1 LLGSIIGGNKA
12 KKGVDQATAAQ
23 TAAYQQGIDEQ
34 RRQFD
39 VTRADYA
46 PYLQAGLQG
55 LSGVGNFVG
64 TNGADA
70 QAQAIAQLQQ
80 SPFYQSLYGNGQ
92 EALLQNGAA
101 TGGLRGGNM
110 QGALADFGRDTL
122 ATTIDRQTGLLGGLA
137 GMGMGATDSVS
148 GFGAQTANN
157 VTNLLGQI
165 GGAKA
170 SGYLAKAGIRNQTW
184 QNIGGFADS
193 VASSVMGGGAGGLS
207 SGLASIF
214 KGGF

>member
-1 LLGSIIGGNKA
+1 MGLFSLLGSIIGGNKA
-12 KKGVDQATAAQ
+12 KHGIDQATAAQ
-23 TAAYQQGIDEQ
+23 TAGLQAGIDEQ

-39 VTRADYA
+39 LTRSDFQ
-46 PYLQAGLQG
+46 PYLTAGLQG
-55 LSGVGNFVG
+55 LTGLGNFIG
-64 TNGADA
+64 TNGVNA
-70 QAQAIAQLQQ
+70 QQSAIDQLKQ
-80 SPFYQSLYGNGQ
+80 SPFYQSLYNNGQ

-122 ATTIDRQTGLLGGLA
+122 ASSIDRQTGLLGGLA
-137 GMGMGATDSVS
+137 GMGQGATDSVA

-157 VTNLLGQI
+157 VTNLLGNI
-165 GGAKA
+165 GSARA

-184 QNIGGFADS
+184 NNIGGYLDS
-193 VASSVMGGGAGGLS
+193 VPKAFLPGGG
-207 SGLASIF
+207 GLASIF